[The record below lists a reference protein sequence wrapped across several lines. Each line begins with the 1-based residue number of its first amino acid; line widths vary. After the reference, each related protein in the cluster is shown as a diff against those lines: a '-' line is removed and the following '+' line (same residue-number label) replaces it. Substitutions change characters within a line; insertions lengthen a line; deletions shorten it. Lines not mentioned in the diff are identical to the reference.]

1 MVLEPDLH
9 LGRGQVDHG
18 GQVFPLGGGQ
28 VFLLLEASFQ
38 LVDLQ
43 RNHDNCLKLG
53 GQVGPTAID
62 GEG

>member
-1 MVLEPDLH
+1 M
-9 LGRGQVDHG
+9 
-18 GQVFPLGGGQ
+18 FPLGGGQ